1 MLVVLVLCAVS
12 VHLAYHGW
20 VLFWFVQTGGI
31 DKKYASLEDGRR
43 LCLECLETAVLD
55 TNQCQPLYRD
65 ILKFYKNLG
74 MMIDQEIPMLLVA
87 RSALNAAREGE
98 KEVFK
103 LLVFTTKLPGF
114 VELSWMYSKSCE
126 KFWSQIS
133 KLQHPGVIKLQNE
146 FRFVTN
152 II

>member
-1 MLVVLVLCAVS
+1 M
-12 VHLAYHGW
+12 
-20 VLFWFVQTGGI
+20 QTGGL

-103 LLVFTTKLPGF
+103 LLVFTMKLLWNL
-114 VELSWMYSKSCE
+114 LSSHNWLGCTVKM
-126 KFWSQIS
+126 
-133 KLQHPGVIKLQNE
+133 
-146 FRFVTN
+146 
-152 II
+152 